1 MKSVI
6 IKRNVPK
13 TIRLMLLLRPGF
25 WTISPP
31 QFPHN
36 RQQQKTRPT
45 MGNTRA
51 NKTPIANTIKKGSSQ
66 PFRNCQVMKKQNV
79 SLTFKK
85 NDEIVKGLP

>member
-1 MKSVI
+1 
-6 IKRNVPK
+6 
-13 TIRLMLLLRPGF
+13 
-25 WTISPP
+25 
-31 QFPHN
+31 
-36 RQQQKTRPT
+36 